1 MYVWLIDENF
11 NLDSNKFWF
20 NLYIIFV
27 GKSEGNF
34 EIFEIIIKI
43 LRIILYY
50 IFFLSLN
57 LICFFIIYI
66 YKILNNN

>member
-34 EIFEIIIKI
+34 EIFEMIIKI

-66 YKILNNN
+66 YKILII

>member
-66 YKILNNN
+66 CKILII

>member
-43 LRIILYY
+43 LRIFLYY

-66 YKILNNN
+66 YKILII

>member
-57 LICFFIIYI
+57 LICFFVIYI
-66 YKILNNN
+66 YKILII

>member
-66 YKILNNN
+66 YKILII

>member
-57 LICFFIIYI
+57 LICFFIMYI
-66 YKILNNN
+66 YKILII

>member
-20 NLYIIFV
+20 NLYIIIV

-57 LICFFIIYI
+57 LIFFFVIYI
-66 YKILNNN
+66 YKILII

>member
-57 LICFFIIYI
+57 LICFFVTYI
-66 YKILNNN
+66 YKILII